1 MDTQTKEQTKKESAK
16 ESTVSDSDENIFL
29 FVPNIIGYFRI
40 IFALISFYYMQ
51 SDYVKATIFYGTSA
65 LLDAF
70 DGYAARYYNQATRF
84 GAILDQLTD
93 RVALLA
99 LVMNLCV
106 LYPRYLFVLQLSA
119 IVDIA
124 SHWMYI
130 WVGCLQGKSSHKL
143 IDPSQSKILNIYY
156 TSRPVLF
163 FMCAANEVFYCSLYL
178 LHFTSGPIGRFWW
191 PFLNFLWAFQQD
203 VHLHR
208 LS

>member
-1 MDTQTKEQTKKESAK
+1 MDNQTKEQTKPAK
-16 ESTVSDSDENIFL
+16 EQSVPVESDENIFL

-51 SDYVKATIFYGTSA
+51 SDYVKATIFYGTSS

-70 DGYAARYYNQATRF
+70 DGYAARHYNQATKF

-93 RVALLA
+93 RAALLA
-99 LVMNLCV
+99 LVLNLCV
-106 LYPRYLFVLQLSA
+106 LYPRYLFALQLSA
-119 IVDIA
+119 VIDIA

-130 WVGCLQGKSSHKL
+130 WVGLLQGKSSHKL
-143 IDPSQSKILNIYY
+143 IDPSQSRILNIYY

-178 LHFTSGPIGRFWW
+178 LYFTSGPIGK
-191 PFLNFLWAFQQD
+191 LVGL
-203 VHLHR
+203 LES
-208 LS
+208 LSDSF